1 MMDKIL
7 SVKVPYRKVTLKHY
21 LDPYRD
27 GMRLLPITIEKEKKL
42 TNSYL
47 QTYKA
52 SGYADMLLPFD
63 DNVNYSFTAAV
74 DRDDVVDEAK
84 RRKIRHMI
92 CKINLDITIS
102 YNDYDALLR
111 DHELSLYEYCFI
123 TLEGYLTNN
132 NIYVDLRN
140 IETVF
145 STELS
150 IHATET
156 FRQLGSKSSVY
167 STRIITKIEE

>member
-1 MMDKIL
+1 MMDKVL

-27 GMRLLPITIEKEKKL
+27 GIRLFPITIEKEKTL
-42 TNSYL
+42 TNSYF

-52 SGYADMLLPFD
+52 SGYVEMLLSFD
-63 DNVNYSFTAAV
+63 DSVTYSFIAAI
-74 DRDDVVDEAK
+74 DRSDIIEEAK
-84 RRKIRHMI
+84 RRKIRSMI
-92 CKINLDITIS
+92 CKIALDITIS
-102 YNDYDALLR
+102 YNDYDVLLR
-111 DHELSLYEYCFI
+111 DHELRLYEYCFT
-123 TLEGYLTNN
+123 TLEGYLTNDN
-132 NIYVDLRN
+132 VHVDLRN

-145 STELS
+145 STGLL

-167 STRIITKIEE
+167 STRIITRVKD

>member
-1 MMDKIL
+1 MDKIL

-27 GMRLLPITIEKEKKL
+27 SIRLFPITIEKEKKL
-42 TNSYL
+42 TNSYAR
-47 QTYKA
+47 TYKA
-52 SGYADMLLPFD
+52 SGYVEMLLSFD
-63 DNVNYSFTAAV
+63 DSVTYSFIAAI
-74 DRDDVVDEAK
+74 DHSEIIEEAK
-84 RRKIRHMI
+84 RRNIRSMI
-92 CKINLDITIS
+92 CKIALDITIS

-123 TLEGYLTNN
+123 TLEGYLTND

-145 STELS
+145 STGLS

-167 STRIITKIEE
+167 SARIITKIEE

>member
-1 MMDKIL
+1 MDKIL

-27 GMRLLPITIEKEKKL
+27 SIRLFPITIEKEKKL
-42 TNSYL
+42 TNSYAR
-47 QTYKA
+47 TYKA
-52 SGYADMLLPFD
+52 SGYAEMLLSFD
-63 DNVNYSFTAAV
+63 DSVTYSFIAAI
-74 DRDDVVDEAK
+74 DRSEIIEEAK
-84 RRKIRHMI
+84 RRNIRGMI
-92 CKINLDITIS
+92 CKIALDITIS

-123 TLEGYLTNN
+123 TLEGYLTNDN
-132 NIYVDLRN
+132 VYVDLRN

>member
-1 MMDKIL
+1 MEQTL
-7 SVKVPYRKVTLKHY
+7 HVTVPYRKVTIKHY

-27 GMRLLPITIEKEKKL
+27 GIRLLPITIEKEKKL

-52 SGYADMLLPFD
+52 SGYVDMLLPFD
-63 DNVNYSFTAAV
+63 DSVTYSFIAAI
-74 DRDDVVDEAK
+74 DRSEIIEEAK
-84 RRKIRHMI
+84 HRNICSMI

-123 TLEGYLTNN
+123 TLEGYLTSDNV
-132 NIYVDLRN
+132 YVDLRN

-145 STELS
+145 STGLS

-156 FRQLGSKSSVY
+156 FRQLGSKSSMY
-167 STRIITKIEE
+167 STRIITRVKD

>member
-1 MMDKIL
+1 MDKVL
-7 SVKVPYRKVTLKHY
+7 SVKAPYRKVTLKHY

-27 GMRLLPITIEKEKKL
+27 GIRLLPITIEKEKKL
-42 TNSYL
+42 TNSYAR
-47 QTYKA
+47 TYKA
-52 SGYADMLLPFD
+52 SGYVDMLLPFD
-63 DNVNYSFTAAV
+63 DSVNYSFTAMV

-84 RRKIRHMI
+84 RRKIRHML

-102 YNDYDALLR
+102 YNDYDVLLR
-111 DHELSLYEYCFI
+111 DHELRLYEYCFT
-123 TLEGYLTNN
+123 TLEGYLTNDN
-132 NIYVDLRN
+132 VYVDLRN

-145 STELS
+145 STGLL

>member
-1 MMDKIL
+1 MDKVL

-27 GMRLLPITIEKEKKL
+27 GIRLFPITITKEKTL
-42 TNSYL
+42 TNSYF

-52 SGYADMLLPFD
+52 SGYVEMIIPFD
-63 DNVNYSFTAAV
+63 DSVNYSFTAAV

-84 RRKIRHMI
+84 RRKIRHML

-102 YNDYDALLR
+102 YNDYDVLLR
-111 DHELSLYEYCFI
+111 DHELRLYEYCSA
-123 TLEGYLTNN
+123 TLEGYLTNDH
-132 NIYVDLRN
+132 IYVDLRN

-145 STELS
+145 STALA
-150 IHATET
+150 IYATET

-167 STRIITKIEE
+167 STRIITKIKE